1 MPPCSHYDGWAMDN
15 AEFWAQQNLEK
26 QRLHHK
32 VSVQFPFGELDPVIK
47 WSKSN
52 LHGLWKW
59 EMIQMPGGHAKGKYI
74 FHFEDDK
81 DLEVFCLRW
90 M

>member
-1 MPPCSHYDGWAMDN
+1 MDSTD
-15 AEFWAQQNLEK
+15 FWKKQFHEK
-26 QRLHHK
+26 QKLHHK
-32 VSVQFPFGELDPVIK
+32 VSVQFSYGDLDPVIN
-47 WSKSN
+47 WSKDN
-52 LHGLWKW
+52 LNGLWKW
-59 EMIQMPGGHAKGKYI
+59 EMIQFPGNADKGKYI